1 MACLLSN
8 PAWGCV
14 AGEWPSVSLASS
26 SLPPYLKV
34 VGSGSS
40 RMKGNCLEAGRME
53 LRIHAIWAQWIHS
66 PGVLVCKTEYILY
79 PMFTF
84 SPVVEIRRQF
94 LLDRLVQLLVVLG
107 DHGLLAHL
115 VQDPRPGL

>member
-1 MACLLSN
+1 
-8 PAWGCV
+8 
-14 AGEWPSVSLASS
+14 
-26 SLPPYLKV
+26 
-34 VGSGSS
+34 
-40 RMKGNCLEAGRME
+40 
-53 LRIHAIWAQWIHS
+53 
-66 PGVLVCKTEYILY
+66 
-79 PMFTF
+79 MFTF

>member
-1 MACLLSN
+1 
-8 PAWGCV
+8 
-14 AGEWPSVSLASS
+14 
-26 SLPPYLKV
+26 
-34 VGSGSS
+34 
-40 RMKGNCLEAGRME
+40 ME

-66 PGVLVCKTEYILY
+66 PGVLVCKTECILY